1 MNCTIKDLRLKKMQA
16 IEYLGTEESFNEIK
30 EKCFNSD
37 EYSIYFINEYG
48 NLTPRFCGDK
58 FIVYPM
64 QFLYKK
70 GDFLCYEINE
80 NN

>member
-48 NLTPRFCGDK
+48 NLTPRFCGEK

-70 GDFLCYEINE
+70 GDFFCYEINE
-80 NN
+80 IN